1 MLVIGDVRA
10 GLVKRVGGAIGEG
23 AAVFPQIHHYLGT
36 AQRAACSDLF
46 LQPCSFS
53 LILAV
58 LARDEAPSKRKLDG
72 QVTKFEANLAA
83 IETPR
88 QLEVGRCQ
96 LTAVERV
103 KLVRHTG

>member
-1 MLVIGDVRA
+1 M
-10 GLVKRVGGAIGEG
+10 
-23 AAVFPQIHHYLGT
+23 
-36 AQRAACSDLF
+36 
-46 LQPCSFS
+46 
-53 LILAV
+53 ILAV
-58 LARDEAPSKRKLDG
+58 FARDEAPSKRKLDG

-103 KLVRHTG
+103 KLVRHTGWGGLPASFDLDARTRPGMRARSVCAHC